1 MNRPSIPN
9 INPQNIPTYGEG
21 YIPPEKRIR
30 LNGDLLVDLASIPSS
45 QFHTSAELLKLGLGL
60 LGTANDVWQ
69 TGDSR
74 IKADKTIGNMFT
86 GVNKVQDLAEEAFYN
101 WALSHTKNNPAI
113 KYNTNSYRNKAV
125 DGIQQFS
132 GFGNNALHWVWDKAN
147 LIGSILG
154 QDNFVKNSI
163 DLERATENYLLKGIN
178 EKDPRQVNNYNIGK
192 GIGNIYMDTLA
203 FLLGNKY
210 LGNPVIN
217 KAKKL
222 TNNNI
227 LVDNI
232 LTRNILNAIPQVPV
246 WRAMA
251 TAPNTD
257 TRLIGPYKDIF
268 SDKDF
273 IKAWQNEAMHS
284 WYDTYEKPYGRKT
297 PLDWKGVSFTSEKN
311 PNKGK
316 NKFNPGTLWNI
327 GAGTYKNRQNTLL
340 DYTNPEN
347 LWYLGTS
354 SSTRNLH
361 K

>member
-1 MNRPSIPN
+1 MIHRPSIPY
-9 INPQNIPTYGEG
+9 INPQHIPAYGED
-21 YIPPEKRIR
+21 YIPPEKRGK
-30 LNGDLLVDLASIPSS
+30 LYGDLFVDLASIPSS

-86 GVNKVQDLAEEAFYN
+86 GVNKVQDLVEEAFYN
-101 WALSHTKNNPAI
+101 WALGRTT
-113 KYNTNSYRNKAV
+113 KYNINSYRNKAV

-132 GFGNNALHWVWDKAN
+132 GFGNNALHWIWDKAN

-163 DLERATENYLLKGIN
+163 DLERAAENYLLKGIN
-178 EKDPRQVNNYNIGK
+178 EKDPIQVNNYNIGK
-192 GIGNIYMDTLA
+192 GLGNIYMDILA

-232 LTRNILNAIPQVPV
+232 LTRNILNAIPQVPI

-257 TRLIGPYKDIF
+257 TRLIGPPKDIF

-273 IKAWQNEAMHS
+273 LKAWHNEALHS
-284 WYDTYEKPYGRKT
+284 WYETYEKPYGRKT
-297 PLDWKGVSFTSEKN
+297 PLDWKGVSFTSEEN

>member
-9 INPQNIPTYGEG
+9 INLQNIPTYGEG
-21 YIPPEKRIR
+21 YIPPEKRIK

-74 IKADKTIGNMFT
+74 NKADKTIGNMFT

-101 WALSHTKNNPAI
+101 WALGRTFAT

-132 GFGNNALHWVWDKAN
+132 GFGNNILHWVWDKAN

-163 DLERATENYLLKGIN
+163 DLERATENYLLKGID

-192 GIGNIYMDTLA
+192 GVGNIYMDILA

-232 LTRNILNAIPQVPV
+232 LTRNILNAIPQVPI

-273 IKAWQNEAMHS
+273 VKAWHNEAVHS

-316 NKFNPGTLWNI
+316 NKFNPGTLWNMD
-327 GAGTYKNRQNTLL
+327 AGTYKNRQNTLL

>member
-21 YIPPEKRIR
+21 YLPPEKRIK
-30 LNGDLLVDLASIPSS
+30 LNRDLLVDLASIPSS

-74 IKADKTIGNMFT
+74 IKADKTIGNVFA

-101 WALSHTKNNPAI
+101 WALGRNFAT

-163 DLERATENYLLKGIN
+163 DLERAAENYLLKGIN
-178 EKDPRQVNNYNIGK
+178 EKDPIQVNNYNIGK

-222 TNNNI
+222 TNNNNI

-273 IKAWQNEAMHS
+273 VKAWQNEAMHS

-297 PLDWKGVSFTSEKN
+297 PLDWKGVSFTSEEN

-327 GAGTYKNRQNTLL
+327 NADTYKNRQNTLL